1 MRNLICVMLVVLL
14 PLTLASQTQ
23 KRFKVAVF
31 VAQGDDVHITNTL
44 ESHLKR
50 ELRLLGD
57 VDIVEFDE
65 FWHFTLYVN
74 FFEIEFKDG
83 SKTGYV
89 ALASVFYQKIPY
101 TYFKVDRLADLLRES
116 VYIQAPNPAYYHR
129 DNLDKYCVGTVG
141 DIDKNHL
148 APIRRSL
155 R

>member
-1 MRNLICVMLVVLL
+1 MSDNDD
-14 PLTLASQTQ
+14 
-23 KRFKVAVF
+23 
-31 VAQGDDVHITNTL
+31 AQITSDL
-44 ESHLKR
+44 ESNLKR
-50 ELRLLGD
+50 EFRLLGN

-83 SKTGYV
+83 RKTGYV
-89 ALASVFYQKIPY
+89 ALASVFYQKIPH
-101 TYFKVDRLADLLRES
+101 TYFKVDRLADLLREP